1 MEGNFKT
8 SRNIFSDANY
18 YHYIVQYQGNINEEV
33 SKYPGYYVTI
43 INNKYAIISADRE
56 LELNLEK
63 PIFSSIVYVATPDI
77 FTLEEISPI
86 EASKANFLQLDLP
99 LKLTGNGVDVAI
111 IDTGID
117 YLNAEFMKENGETRI
132 EYIWDQTIN
141 STEKDIK
148 STVVPFGTVYA
159 KNNIQEAIDAFKTGK
174 SPYEIVQTKDEI
186 GHGTNMAGIIG
197 ASGKNPDLKGVVPE
211 CDFVVVKLIE
221 SLTYKKQY
229 NIQIPIFDI
238 VSIFA
243 ALEFLYRYSLRNNK
257 PMVIYFPL
265 GSNFGS
271 HKGNGILELYMES
284 LSRNSGMAIVTGAGN
299 QGTSGT
305 HTSGIIS
312 KVGES
317 RSIQLYVSPEQK
329 FTVAYIWID
338 SPNIMSLNIVSP
350 SGESTGIINAE
361 INTLETYSFLFE
373 NTNIRIN
380 DYLPEAN
387 TGDQLIRIRFS
398 NIKEGI
404 WNLILKGESILDG
417 KFNAWI
423 PQEGVSVGGTRFISS
438 DPYGT
443 IMNPATSEYVMTAA
457 GYNQNNNSILS
468 YSGMAF
474 LDDYINRIDVA
485 AGSVNALTVAPNNTT
500 AIVNGTSVSAAILAG
515 ACAMLFEWGI
525 IDGNDPNMYS
535 QTIKAYIA
543 KGAVQRSGDV
553 YPNPQWGYGIL
564 NIFKMFQHMT

>member
-1 MEGNFKT
+1 MEENFKA

-33 SKYPGYYVTI
+33 SKQPGYYVTI
-43 INNKYAIISADRE
+43 INNKYAIISANRE
-56 LELNLEK
+56 LELNLEE
-63 PIFSSIVYVATPDI
+63 PIFSSIVYAATSDI
-77 FTLEEISPI
+77 FTLEQISPI

-141 STEKDIK
+141 SIEKDTN
-148 STVVPFGTVYA
+148 SSVVPFGTVYT
-159 KNNIQEAIDAFKTGK
+159 KNNIQEAIDAFKMGK

-197 ASGKNPDLKGVVPE
+197 ASGKNPNLKGVAPE

-221 SLTYKKQY
+221 SVTYKKRF
-229 NIQIPIFDI
+229 NIQVPIFDI

-243 ALEFLYRYSLRNNK
+243 ALEFLYRYSLRSNK

-271 HKGNGILELYMES
+271 HKGNGVLELYMES
-284 LSRNSGMAIVTGAGN
+284 LSRNSGIAIVTGTGN
-299 QGTSGT
+299 QGASGT

-312 KVGES
+312 RIDES

-373 NTNIRIN
+373 NTEIRIN
-380 DYLPEAN
+380 NYLPEAN
-387 TGDQLIRIRFS
+387 TGDQLIRIRFTD
-398 NIKEGI
+398 IKEGI
-404 WNLILKGESILDG
+404 WNLILTGESILDG

-423 PQEGVSVGGTRFISS
+423 PQEGVSIGGTRFISS

-443 IMNPATSEYVMTAA
+443 IMNPATSEYIMTAA

>member
-284 LSRNSGMAIVTGAGN
+284 LSRNSGIAIVTGTGN